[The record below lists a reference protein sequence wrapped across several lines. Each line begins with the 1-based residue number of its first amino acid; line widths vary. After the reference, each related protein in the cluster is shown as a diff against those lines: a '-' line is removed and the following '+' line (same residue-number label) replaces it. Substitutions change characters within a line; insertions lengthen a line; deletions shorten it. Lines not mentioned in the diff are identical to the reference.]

1 MKTEQRAVRWGRIIV
16 LEILMGIVFLC
27 AMFLVSSRADIA
39 AAEEQLKGTMEYMK
53 EQCNNSVLRDL
64 ASESKSLLRVTESV
78 EQVHWRLKYGRGV
91 QFAAAGE
98 EELLEAF
105 AKDSYLHGL
114 FLMKV
119 DGTVL
124 A

>member
-1 MKTEQRAVRWGRIIV
+1 
-16 LEILMGIVFLC
+16 
-27 AMFLVSSRADIA
+27 
-39 AAEEQLKGTMEYMK
+39 MEYMK